1 MKTIYVHFASP
12 SGRKIMYVS
21 TAKTVFPVSGPT
33 LFETTTTKE
42 LVELADEHEP
52 DAVDFAD
59 SRFPR
64 KATPIYKAISD
75 HMFSKYVMLNNKDGQ
90 Q

>member
-1 MKTIYVHFASP
+1 MNVIYIHFGIP

-21 TAKTVFPVSGPT
+21 TAKTIFPVGGPA
-33 LFETTTTKE
+33 LFEATTTEE
-42 LVELADEHEP
+42 LVNLADDHNP
-52 DAVDFAD
+52 DAVDFSD

-75 HMFSKYVMLNNKDGQ
+75 HMFSKYVRLINAHR
-90 Q
+90 

>member
-1 MKTIYVHFASP
+1 MTTIFVHFASP
-12 SGRKIMYVS
+12 SGRKIMYLS
-21 TAKTVFPVSGPT
+21 TVKTLFPVGGPA
-33 LFETTTTKE
+33 LFEAATTEE
-42 LVELADEHEP
+42 LVNLADEHNP

-75 HMFSKYVMLNNKDGQ
+75 HMFSKYVRLINAHR
-90 Q
+90 